1 MCMMYSIYVYTCTQ
15 AVVYD
20 MLTKYMY
27 ISFFTV
33 TEHVIQ
39 PNIPQESEE
48 TNPSRVCFCVYMC
61 ANRISKSICVV
72 GLFA

>member
-1 MCMMYSIYVYTCTQ
+1 MMYSIYMYVYTCTQ

-20 MLTKYMY
+20 ILTKY

-48 TNPSRVCFCVYMC
+48 TNPSRVCFCVYMY
-61 ANRISKSICVV
+61 ANRISKSICFV